1 VFMGVLLGQGCPSA
15 SPASGLPK
23 SCHALSGLHF
33 LRHQTQGFALGWY
46 ARPFQGRKCRC
57 RVSAPVGEMPHAF
70 VLVPAVIEP
79 FTAESVKQPDQS
91 PVGDVESAAI
101 SLFFK
106 EITESEPTH

>member
-1 VFMGVLLGQGCPSA
+1 MFMGVLLGQGCPSA

-91 PVGDVESAAI
+91 P
-101 SLFFK
+101 
-106 EITESEPTH
+106 